1 MRGYRESQQPSSTMA
16 VFSAIVTWVY
26 FESVPW
32 TRDAKVRAQVAS
44 IAPLV
49 SGQIIQLMVSD
60 NQFVHVGDV
69 LYVIDPFDFEIAVDS
84 AKADL
89 KNKEADLE
97 VKNAQA
103 RRREQLSILSTSLEE
118 KQQFVGSAKIAEAA
132 CEGAKAQLAQAE
144 ENLKRTEVRAT
155 VNGFV
160 TNLLLRVGDYARAG
174 VTNVSLVDA
183 DSFWVD
189 AYFEETKMAS
199 VHVGDFAEVAL
210 MGFSPPLPGRVESIT
225 RGIAT
230 PNASASTQGLPNVDP
245 VYTWVRL
252 AQRVPVRIRILRVP
266 GNIHLVAGI
275 TASVTITDAN
285 GRQ

>member
-103 RRREQLSILSTSLEE
+103 RRREQLSILSNG
-118 KQQFVGSAKIAEAA
+118 GS
-132 CEGAKAQLAQAE
+132 
-144 ENLKRTEVRAT
+144 
-155 VNGFV
+155 
-160 TNLLLRVGDYARAG
+160 
-174 VTNVSLVDA
+174 S
-183 DSFWVD
+183 DS
-189 AYFEETKMAS
+189 
-199 VHVGDFAEVAL
+199 
-210 MGFSPPLPGRVESIT
+210 
-225 RGIAT
+225 
-230 PNASASTQGLPNVDP
+230 Q
-245 VYTWVRL
+245 RL
-252 AQRVPVRIRILRVP
+252 C
-266 GNIHLVAGI
+266 H
-275 TASVTITDAN
+275 
-285 GRQ
+285 